1 MDGLCCDV
9 LFYYE
14 FKERKFGE
22 WRIMFNKKDKDN
34 YRRIRQKDIF
44 IDNEKIKR
52 SNLRIEKIKEEG
64 TIRLLI
70 EFLIN
75 EEIILLRKKRK

>member
-1 MDGLCCDV
+1 
-9 LFYYE
+9 
-14 FKERKFGE
+14 
-22 WRIMFNKKDKDN
+22 MFNKKDKDN